1 MLLVREMPDSRQ
13 PGSKGIENRAEVLT
27 TFMIELREQC
37 AQALTAFAEL
47 RGLIG
52 QDPPLDDEGRRFWNR
67 RVWLRIHGVLAAGT
81 AVSNILWP
89 NPANSQGGKVAN
101 RALGRATALRV
112 ALSIEGSPPRAAIR
126 ARNAFAHVDERLD
139 EWLEGSPRELPMGWV
154 ISSLDEFDEPSWG
167 RNAFRYY
174 HANRRELRIGR
185 ESCSLTELVS
195 WIESIDDHLPHEAT
209 MVFKRYDGGGPPEL

>member
-1 MLLVREMPDSRQ
+1 MPGSGQ
-13 PGSKGIENRAEVLT
+13 PGPKGTEDRAEVLT
-27 TFMIELREQC
+27 TFMIELREEC

-47 RGLIG
+47 RALIG
-52 QDPPLDDEGRRFWNR
+52 QNPPSDDEGRRFWNR

-89 NPANSQGGKVAN
+89 NPAKSQGGKVAN
-101 RALGRATALRV
+101 RARGRATALRE
-112 ALSIEGSPPRAAIR
+112 ALAVEGSPPRAAIR

-139 EWLEGSPRELPMGWV
+139 EWLESAASELPMGWV
-154 ISSLDEFDEPSWG
+154 ISSLDEADEPAWG
-167 RNAFRYY
+167 RSAFRYY

-209 MVFKRYDGGGPPEL
+209 MVFKRFDGAGLPEP